1 MGEVTLVQG
10 RVRWWGFGWD
20 AKMASNSTIL
30 SKQVADLRVE
40 LKAWEKEFALINGRK
55 AGRDDISSDACMS
68 VKYREFHRLRRPIDH
83 PPGAVKVVTPRKTAR
98 HLRQPGNQQKRGALR
113 ERAGNGNGNANEVA
127 VTPRKAWK
135 GAGIS
140 LEVVLEE
147 EQEIEPTPAM
157 IRRALGPTPQKDGE
171 VLGIFDF
178 LATATPSKTGGSG
191 ESGGG
196 GGVDGSHC
204 HEAAATSINDT
215 PNKPVI
221 RSTPS
226 KRARSATPQSSSKR
240 RFLDAFVGT
249 PLKRQRLDDVPTPS
263 SSRYHFAT
271 PSFLRR
277 SFPLAPVDEDVTGSA
292 LIPKKRG
299 LVRSLSSL
307 IQGLRKQED
316 KRMDDEWDIMNEIE
330 AADENGADEDEDDS
344 DRPPRNQQRQQSNVH
359 VQLEDSHSLVLS
371 EPEMPLGPDQGAPGS
386 DSEDDEEGRV
396 VLGADGRPRKPWK
409 KKGLKRQ
416 TKRTNMRP
424 VMHKAKKA
432 CDLEGVEEGGVEEDA
447 EAVGETQDV
456 EGCADAAD
464 DDDAQDAGDDDG
476 GSGAKM
482 NGKKGNT
489 GETDGAT
496 AAAVSPTTTKQGKA
510 PKKVSAAAHANFR
523 RLKIKQKNTKPSGRG
538 GRKFGKR

>member
-1 MGEVTLVQG
+1 
-10 RVRWWGFGWD
+10 
-20 AKMASNSTIL
+20 MASNSTIL

-83 PPGAVKVVTPRKTAR
+83 PPGTTKVVTPRKPVR
-98 HLRQPGNQQKRGALR
+98 HVRQPGSQHKRGALR
-113 ERAGNGNGNANEVA
+113 ERAGNGNGTGNRHDNEDA

-147 EQEIEPTPAM
+147 EQEMEPTPAV

-178 LATATPSKTGGSG
+178 LAAAATPSKSG
-191 ESGGG
+191 EGDVV
-196 GGVDGSHC
+196 GVEGRHSR
-204 HEAAATSINDT
+204 EAAATSINDT
-215 PNKPVI
+215 PNKPAI

-226 KRARSATPQSSSKR
+226 KRTLSATPQSSSKR

-249 PLKRQRLDDVPTPS
+249 PLKRRRLDDAPTPS
-263 SSRYHFAT
+263 SSKHHFAT

-277 SFPLAPVDEDVTGSA
+277 SFPLAPVDEDTTGIEP
-292 LIPKKRG
+292 IPKKRG

-307 IQGLRKQED
+307 IQGLHKQED
-316 KRMDDEWDIMNEIE
+316 KRMDDEWDIMNEIG
-330 AADENGADEDEDDS
+330 AADDNGSDEGNS
-344 DRPPRNQQRQQSNVH
+344 DRPPQQQQQRQPSKVH
-359 VQLEDSHSLVLS
+359 VLVEDSQAATLS

-386 DSEDDEEGRV
+386 DSEDNDEGRV
-396 VLGADGRPRKPWK
+396 ILGADGRPRKPWK

-424 VMHKAKKA
+424 VIHKARKA
-432 CDLEGVEEGGVEEDA
+432 CDLEEVGQEDGGEGA
-447 EAVGETQDV
+447 ETVGETVDV
-456 EGCADAAD
+456 EGNPD
-464 DDDAQDAGDDDG
+464 DDHDAEEIDGDEGDG
-476 GSGAKM
+476 SKATCKVGG
-482 NGKKGNT
+482 T
-489 GETDGAT
+489 YGAT
-496 AAAVSPTTTKQGKA
+496 TAAVSPSTAKQGKP
-510 PKKVSAAAHANFR
+510 PKKVSASANANFR

>member
-1 MGEVTLVQG
+1 
-10 RVRWWGFGWD
+10 
-20 AKMASNSTIL
+20 MASNSTIL

-83 PPGAVKVVTPRKTAR
+83 PPGTTKVVTPRKPAR
-98 HLRQPGNQQKRGALR
+98 HLRQPGSQHKRGALR
-113 ERAGNGNGNANEVA
+113 ERAGNGNGTANRHDNEDA

-147 EQEIEPTPAM
+147 EQEMEPTPAV

-178 LATATPSKTGGSG
+178 LAAPTPLKSA
-191 ESGGG
+191 EGGG
-196 GGVDGSHC
+196 GGVDGSHSY
-204 HEAAATSINDT
+204 EAAARSMNDT
-215 PNKPVI
+215 PDKAII

-226 KRARSATPQSSSKR
+226 KRALSATPQSSSKR
-240 RFLDAFVGT
+240 RFLDAFIGT
-249 PLKRQRLDDVPTPS
+249 PLKRRRLDDAPTPS
-263 SSRYHFAT
+263 SSRHHFTT

-277 SFPLAPVDEDVTGSA
+277 SFPLAPVDEDLTTGIA
-292 LIPKKRG
+292 PVPKKRG

-316 KRMDDEWDIMNEIE
+316 KRMDDEWDIMNELE
-330 AADENGADEDEDDS
+330 AAGENSEDDADDS
-344 DRPPRNQQRQQSNVH
+344 DRPPSQQRQPSKVH
-359 VQLEDSHSLVLS
+359 VLVEDSQAATLS

-386 DSEDDEEGRV
+386 DSEDCDEGRV
-396 VLGADGRPRKPWK
+396 VLRADGRPRKPWK

-424 VMHKAKKA
+424 VLHKARKA
-432 CDLEGVEEGGVEEDA
+432 SDLEEVGKEGEGEA
-447 EAVGETQDV
+447 EAVGERVDV
-456 EGCADAAD
+456 EGNPDGDHDAEEIDRDEGDRSKATCK
-464 DDDAQDAGDDDG
+464 AGR
-476 GSGAKM
+476 
-482 NGKKGNT
+482 
-489 GETDGAT
+489 TDGAST
-496 AAAVSPTTTKQGKA
+496 AAVSSCTAKQGKP
-510 PKKVSAAAHANFR
+510 PKKVSASANANFR
-523 RLKIKQKNTKPSGRG
+523 RLKIKQKNAKPSGRG

>member
-1 MGEVTLVQG
+1 
-10 RVRWWGFGWD
+10 
-20 AKMASNSTIL
+20 MASNSTIL
-30 SKQVADLRVE
+30 FKQVADLRVE
-40 LKAWEKEFALINGRK
+40 LKAWEKEFALIHGRK

-83 PPGAVKVVTPRKTAR
+83 PPETTKVVTPRKAAR
-98 HLRQPGNQQKRGALR
+98 HLRQPGSQHKRGALR
-113 ERAGNGNGNANEVA
+113 ERAGNGNGNANEST

-135 GAGIS
+135 GAGIG

-147 EQEIEPTPAM
+147 EQGMEPTPAL

-178 LATATPSKTGGSG
+178 LATATPSKSG
-191 ESGGG
+191 EGAGA
-196 GGVDGSHC
+196 GVDDSHS
-204 HEAAATSINDT
+204 HEVAATSINDT

-221 RSTPS
+221 HSTPS
-226 KRARSATPQSSSKR
+226 KRALSATAQSSSKR

-249 PLKRQRLDDVPTPS
+249 PLKRRRLEDAPTPS
-263 SSRYHFAT
+263 SSKHHFAT

-277 SFPLAPVDEDVTGSA
+277 SFPLAPIDEDTTGIEP
-292 LIPKKRG
+292 IPKKRG

-330 AADENGADEDEDDS
+330 AADKYSEAEDES
-344 DRPPRNQQRQQSNVH
+344 DRPPQQQRRPSKVY
-359 VQLEDSHSLVLS
+359 VQVEDSQAATLS

-386 DSEDDEEGRV
+386 DSEDDDEGRV

-432 CDLEGVEEGGVEEDA
+432 CDLEEVEKEHGGEESGTIGA
-447 EAVGETQDV
+447 H
-456 EGCADAAD
+456 GCADADAD
-464 DDDAQDAGDDDG
+464 DDDDDDAEDLCDG
-476 GSGAKM
+476 DGDGAKAK
-482 NGKKGNT
+482 GKKSNT
-489 GETDGAT
+489 GGNGEAT
-496 AAAVSPTTTKQGKA
+496 TATTISPSTTKNVKP
-510 PKKVSAAAHANFR
+510 PKKVSAGAYANFR
-523 RLKIKQKNTKPSGRG
+523 RLKIKQKNAKPSGRG

>member
-1 MGEVTLVQG
+1 
-10 RVRWWGFGWD
+10 
-20 AKMASNSTIL
+20 MASNSTIL

-83 PPGAVKVVTPRKTAR
+83 PPGTTKVVTPRKPVR
-98 HLRQPGNQQKRGALR
+98 HVRQPGSQHKRGALR
-113 ERAGNGNGNANEVA
+113 ERAGNGNGTGNRHDNEDA

-147 EQEIEPTPAM
+147 EQEMEPTPAV

-178 LATATPSKTGGSG
+178 LAAAATPSKSG
-191 ESGGG
+191 EGDVV
-196 GGVDGSHC
+196 GVEGRHSR
-204 HEAAATSINDT
+204 EAAATSINDT
-215 PNKPVI
+215 PNKPAI

-226 KRARSATPQSSSKR
+226 KRTLSATPQSSSKR

-249 PLKRQRLDDVPTPS
+249 PLKRRRLDDAPTPS
-263 SSRYHFAT
+263 SSRHHFAT

-277 SFPLAPVDEDVTGSA
+277 SFPLAPVDEDVTTGIA
-292 LIPKKRG
+292 PIPKKRG

-330 AADENGADEDEDDS
+330 AAGENSEDEADDS
-344 DRPPRNQQRQQSNVH
+344 DRPPSQQRQPSKVH
-359 VQLEDSHSLVLS
+359 VLVEDSQAATLS

-386 DSEDDEEGRV
+386 DSEDDDGGRV
-396 VLGADGRPRKPWK
+396 ILGADGRPRKPWK

-424 VMHKAKKA
+424 VLHKARKA
-432 CDLEGVEEGGVEEDA
+432 SDLEEVEKEDGGEGSGTVDA
-447 EAVGETQDV
+447 H
-456 EGCADAAD
+456 GCADAD
-464 DDDAQDAGDDDG
+464 DDDAEEIDGDEGDGSKATCKAGR
-476 GSGAKM
+476 
-482 NGKKGNT
+482 
-489 GETDGAT
+489 TDGAST
-496 AAAVSPTTTKQGKA
+496 AAVSPCTAKQGKP
-510 PKKVSAAAHANFR
+510 PKKVSASANANFR
-523 RLKIKQKNTKPSGRG
+523 RLKIKQKNAKPSGRV